1 MSYRESNFT
10 ILTNVKVNKIVHLY
24 TKEDSGLND
33 YPHRVVYL
41 RNRRFSMIH
50 PSKQV
55 RQIVTAVVV
64 VAALLM
70 IVVVPL
76 MSFDMVNPI
85 LELQLERIGQFKAD
99 GNAKWH
105 LLTLTTWL
113 VSFFFPF
120 WGTMSSLAGIALL
133 AIAKPLYDGKVWA
146 RGLALFCLS
155 FPAIGGAYM
164 IVPWMNF
171 VGTKEGGFP
180 PATFIMMIGLIPYFT
195 ILLMDKG
202 DMKQKIVDFM
212 AFMAIGVAASY
223 SFANGHAAFRVLYGH
238 PQRPMFA
245 EGIAI
250 TFFGFIGLWVAW
262 GLLTAAIYKLGT
274 RKESGWWLMLI
285 GGAIATI
292 VGFAVATVRYV
303 TVDYWLN
310 GLLGLTCVVLALIPL
325 FKERLLTEY
334 VETEV

>member
-1 MSYRESNFT
+1 
-10 ILTNVKVNKIVHLY
+10 
-24 TKEDSGLND
+24 
-33 YPHRVVYL
+33 
-41 RNRRFSMIH
+41 MIT
-50 PSKQV
+50 PSKQK
-55 RQIVTAVVV
+55 RQIIVAIVVIG
-64 VAALLM
+64 ALLM
-70 IVVVPL
+70 ILVVPFIA
-76 MSFDMVNPI
+76 FDMVNPI
-85 LELQLERIGQFKAD
+85 LELQLERIEQFKAD

-120 WGTMSSLAGIALL
+120 WATMSVLAGIALL
-133 AIAKPLYDGKVWA
+133 VIAQPLYKGKVWA

-171 VGTKEGGFP
+171 VGTKQGGFP
-180 PATFIMMIGLIPYFT
+180 PATLIMMVGLIPYFT
-195 ILLMDKG
+195 ILLLDKG
-202 DMKQKIVDFM
+202 DIKQKIVDFL
-212 AFMAIGVAASY
+212 AFLAIGVAASY

-250 TFFGFIGLWVAW
+250 TFFGWIGLWVAW
-262 GLLTAAIYKLGT
+262 WLLSAAIYKLGT

-285 GGAIATI
+285 GGAIAMV

-310 GLLGLTCVVLALIPL
+310 GLLGLACVVLALIPL
-325 FKERLLTEY
+325 FKQRLLTKYGEEEAPEEE
-334 VETEV
+334 VELQPQTE